1 MRIFSLLL
9 LVLFI
14 SSIEAQV
21 IQDDFEGSG
30 TISSWYGDDCIINTN
45 FINPHKQGI
54 NASNK
59 VLKYEDRGGKY
70 ANVRFDNPIN
80 LDMAN
85 RNVFVFKIYVSS
97 INLTG
102 NQTSQVSLKLQ
113 NVDLAEAWT
122 TQTEIIKPIKIDEW
136 QELTF
141 DFKND
146 SYINLNSNS
155 LPPNQRNDLNRV
167 VIQINGENNTDHVL
181 AYIDDFY
188 NDSSINEDFTYDK
201 LVWFDE
207 FNDTGAV
214 DNTKWFHQTKFIAGN
229 SWANGEQQH
238 YTNREVNS
246 YTDNGTLKIKAI
258 RESFTDQNVTK
269 QYTSA
274 RLNSKFAFKYGRIEV
289 RAKLPSVSGTW
300 PAIWLLGKNI
310 NEDGAYWDNQ
320 GFGTT
325 GWPWCGE
332 IDIMEPN
339 VAKTEIL
346 GTWHWNNGEGYM
358 LNSKSIQANNIDTSQ
373 NFHDYV
379 LEWNATSMK
388 IYMDNNLINEMPTV
402 EPFNQEFFILLNVA
416 MGGSLGGNIDS
427 GFNNDTMEID
437 YIRVYQQGALS
448 VTNDISTSKIKLYPN
463 PVSDRLN
470 VLMENYSNADMELQI
485 IDVSGRL
492 VFKQD
497 YTINNRSLEFNT
509 SFLKQGIYFL
519 SLKFNDGKLST
530 HKFVK
535 K

>member
-70 ANVRFDNPIN
+70 ANVRFDNSIN

-289 RAKLPSVSGTW
+289 RAKLPSVSGTCTC
-300 PAIWLLGKNI
+300 
-310 NEDGAYWDNQ
+310 Y
-320 GFGTT
+320 
-325 GWPWCGE
+325 
-332 IDIMEPN
+332 
-339 VAKTEIL
+339 
-346 GTWHWNNGEGYM
+346 
-358 LNSKSIQANNIDTSQ
+358 
-373 NFHDYV
+373 
-379 LEWNATSMK
+379 
-388 IYMDNNLINEMPTV
+388 
-402 EPFNQEFFILLNVA
+402 
-416 MGGSLGGNIDS
+416 
-427 GFNNDTMEID
+427 
-437 YIRVYQQGALS
+437 
-448 VTNDISTSKIKLYPN
+448 
-463 PVSDRLN
+463 
-470 VLMENYSNADMELQI
+470 
-485 IDVSGRL
+485 L
-492 VFKQD
+492 VVRKE
-497 YTINNRSLEFNT
+497 Y
-509 SFLKQGIYFL
+509 
-519 SLKFNDGKLST
+519 
-530 HKFVK
+530 
-535 K
+535 